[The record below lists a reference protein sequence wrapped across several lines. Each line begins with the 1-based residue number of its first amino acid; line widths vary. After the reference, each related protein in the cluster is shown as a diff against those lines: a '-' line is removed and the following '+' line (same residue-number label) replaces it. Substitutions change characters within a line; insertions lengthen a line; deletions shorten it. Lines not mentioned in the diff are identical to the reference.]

1 MTQNGSIIPLGQSA
15 GTEGDAVGADGVT
28 THADAALLQ
37 RKADGNTTID
47 EKAMRIERVDFHNFL
62 RCS

>member
-47 EKAMRIERVDFHNFL
+47 EKAMRIERE
-62 RCS
+62 